1 MVMASDLM
9 NRRPRTCPRGFT
21 LIEMMITIAVAV
33 VLLAIVAPSFRQLI
47 ANQRIK
53 TASFDLFS
61 ALNYARSEAIKR
73 NAAAGVTL
81 QAGALTDGAWATGWR
96 IVDPADATKS
106 LRSWGA
112 INSLSVTEEAGGITS
127 VTYGRDGRLAGGTA
141 PRFELTTSP
150 SISGVKAR
158 CVQVDLSGRPATA
171 EGVCP

>member
-1 MVMASDLM
+1 MASDLM
-9 NRRPRTCPRGFT
+9 NRHPRTRPRGFT
-21 LIEMMITIAVAV
+21 LIEMMITIALAA

-61 ALNYARSEAIKR
+61 ALNYARSEAVKR
-73 NAAAGVTL
+73 NAVGGVTL
-81 QAGALTDGAWATGWR
+81 QAGALTNGAWGTGWR
-96 IVDPADATKS
+96 IVDPADASKN

-112 INSLSVTEEAGGITS
+112 VNNLSVIEEAGPVAS
-127 VTYGRDGRLAGGTA
+127 VTYGRDGRLTGGTA
-141 PRFELTTSP
+141 PRFEITTSP

-171 EGVCP
+171 EGGCP

>member
-1 MVMASDLM
+1 M
-9 NRRPRTCPRGFT
+9 NRRPRTRPRGFT

-47 ANQRIK
+47 SNQRIK

-73 NAAAGVTL
+73 NATGGVTL
-81 QAGALTDGAWATGWR
+81 QAGALTNGAWATGWR
-96 IVDPADATKS
+96 IVDPADASKN

-112 INSLSVTEEAGGITS
+112 INNLSVAEEAGGITS
-127 VTYGRDGRLAGGTA
+127 VTYGRDGRLTGGTA
-141 PRFELTTSP
+141 PRFEITTSP
-150 SISGVKAR
+150 SVSGVKAR
-158 CVQVDLSGRPATA
+158 CVQVDLSGRPATI